1 MKKYK
6 CIQPCSYNNKTI
18 MNLGDIVVTDE
29 CNTLYNITKGFD
41 YKLNN
46 DFEKIKHCLVN
57 VTDEYHPGVTT
68 TKSYV
73 NNESFDEDYNVRCQS
88 ISDFEIITEKLYN
101 TYKKK
106 NSDYGN
112 SFNKT
117 IDTWGLQAA
126 GIRMSDKLER
136 FNNIVKNNSFKVK
149 DESIID
155 TLEDLATYAIMT
167 VIYIKNN
174 GYV

>member
-18 MNLGDIVVTDE
+18 MDLGDIVVTNE
-29 CNTLYNITKGFD
+29 CNILYNITKGFD

-57 VTDEYHPGVTT
+57 ITDEHHGVNP
-68 TKSYV
+68 TKSYI
-73 NNESFDEDYNVRCQS
+73 NNESFDENYSVKCQS
-88 ISDFEIITEKLYN
+88 ISDFEEITKKLYN

-106 NSDYGN
+106 NSDYGD
-112 SFNKT
+112 SFN
-117 IDTWGLQAA
+117 DTLTEWGLQAA
-126 GIRMSDKLER
+126 GIRMSDKLKR
-136 FNNIVKNNSFKVK
+136 FNSIVKNGSFKVK

-167 VIYIKNN
+167 VMYLRK
-174 GYV
+174 